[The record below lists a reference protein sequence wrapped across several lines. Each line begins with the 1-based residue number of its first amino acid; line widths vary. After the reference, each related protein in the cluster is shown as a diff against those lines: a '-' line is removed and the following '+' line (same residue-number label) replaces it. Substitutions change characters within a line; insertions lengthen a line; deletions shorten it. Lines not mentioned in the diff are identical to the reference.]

1 MFVISR
7 SFLIKD
13 TLLFFYIQLYSHRV
27 VASTYTP
34 AGYTFEGYHCRHEP
48 SKVACNTEPPL
59 YCKNDQNKKVIYY
72 EDLNFTIK
80 LNGGGG
86 DIHRTNR
93 PPYRLNHANE

>member
-34 AGYTFEGYHCRHEP
+34 AGYTFEGGI
-48 SKVACNTEPPL
+48 PPL
-59 YCKNDQNKKVIYY
+59 YCKNEQNKKVIYY
-72 EDLNFTIK
+72 EDLNFTII
-80 LNGGGG
+80 LNGGG
-86 DIHRTNR
+86 DEIHRTNR
-93 PPYRLNHANE
+93 PPYRLKHANE

>member
-34 AGYTFEGYHCRHEP
+34 AGYTFEGGI
-48 SKVACNTEPPL
+48 PPL
-59 YCKNDQNKKVIYY
+59 YCKNEQNKKVIYY
-72 EDLNFTIK
+72 EDLNFTII
-80 LNGGGG
+80 LNGK
-86 DIHRTNR
+86 
-93 PPYRLNHANE
+93 YVRLLAAVTFTALIVHHIG